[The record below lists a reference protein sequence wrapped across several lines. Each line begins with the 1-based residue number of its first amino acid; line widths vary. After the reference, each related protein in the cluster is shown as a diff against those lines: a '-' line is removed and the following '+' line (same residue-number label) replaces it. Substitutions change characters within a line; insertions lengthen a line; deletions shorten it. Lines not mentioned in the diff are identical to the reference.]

1 MKKQILTILTC
12 LASIAAFAQTT
23 EISANITT
31 VNTATVSKADGS
43 LIWKGQIDT
52 KSYVTITDTLVTVV
66 DELGKETK
74 YRVLVNGTGLD
85 RPTIKLMAIND
96 LTGKFW
102 NIVISTP
109 DNDPNAIG
117 IAISD
122 MEQDIEYLGRKL

>member
-122 MEQDIEYLGRKL
+122 LEQDIEYLGRKL

>member
-66 DELGKETK
+66 DEIGKETK

>member
-43 LIWKGQIDT
+43 LIWKGQTDT

-74 YRVLVNGTGLD
+74 YRILVNGTGLD

>member
-43 LIWKGQIDT
+43 LIWKGQTDT

>member
-12 LASIAAFAQTT
+12 LASITVFAQTT
-23 EISANITT
+23 EISANITA

-43 LIWKGQIDT
+43 LIWKGLIDT
-52 KSYVTITDTLVTVV
+52 KFSATITDTLVTIV
-66 DELGKETK
+66 DEIGKETK

-85 RPTIKLMAIND
+85 RPVIKLMAIND

-109 DNDPNAIG
+109 DNDDSAIG
-117 IAISD
+117 ISISD
-122 MEQDIEYLGRKL
+122 MEQEVEYLGRKL

>member
-12 LASIAAFAQTT
+12 LASITAFAQTT

-43 LIWKGQIDT
+43 LIWKGQIAT

-85 RPTIKLMAIND
+85 RPIIKLMAIND

-102 NIVISTP
+102 NIVISTQ

>member
-1 MKKQILTILTC
+1 
-12 LASIAAFAQTT
+12 
-23 EISANITT
+23 
-31 VNTATVSKADGS
+31 
-43 LIWKGQIDT
+43 
-52 KSYVTITDTLVTVV
+52 
-66 DELGKETK
+66 
-74 YRVLVNGTGLD
+74 
-85 RPTIKLMAIND
+85 MAIND

>member
-12 LASIAAFAQTT
+12 LASITAFAQTT

-109 DNDPNAIG
+109 DNDSNAIG